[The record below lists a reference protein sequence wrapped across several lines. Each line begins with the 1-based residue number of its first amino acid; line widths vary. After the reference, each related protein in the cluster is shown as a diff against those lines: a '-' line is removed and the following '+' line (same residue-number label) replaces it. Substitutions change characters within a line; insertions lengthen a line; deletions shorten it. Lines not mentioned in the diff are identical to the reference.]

1 MRILKS
7 FLSLLDTLVS
17 SFFHVFVILSE
28 IHRRLI
34 VYAGLFI
41 YYVFFIYSNS
51 LNVHIDLL
59 QGQLGLWLRFVLV
72 HLIAFDFQFSSIRG
86 FRVFEELRA
95 ENTIFGW
102 ACTSEMRNV
111 RLDNCFWFIFAT
123 LDRWLEVG
131 SCMQSTSWSVFG
143 GEGSE
148 LYVKLFLLSFHGF
161 DSALNSTNFFIKLFT
176 TL

>member
-7 FLSLLDTLVS
+7 FLSFLDTLVS

-59 QGQLGLWLRFVLV
+59 QGQLGL
-72 HLIAFDFQFSSIRG
+72 
-86 FRVFEELRA
+86 
-95 ENTIFGW
+95 
-102 ACTSEMRNV
+102 
-111 RLDNCFWFIFAT
+111 
-123 LDRWLEVG
+123 
-131 SCMQSTSWSVFG
+131 
-143 GEGSE
+143 
-148 LYVKLFLLSFHGF
+148 
-161 DSALNSTNFFIKLFT
+161 
-176 TL
+176 